1 MTKLSLA
8 LIAKNESRCLA
19 RCLRSVETIVD
30 EIVVVDTGSTDATV
44 AIAQEFNAKVSQF
57 TWSNDFS
64 AARNHALDQTT
75 GEWILVLDAD
85 EHAGPALS
93 REIRDF
99 IGGHPTI
106 GRLRVISEFR
116 QSEEILRSQSFVSRL
131 FPRGARFQGRIHEQ
145 LMSSLPRV
153 NLKGELWHD
162 GYLDTIKSD
171 RNARLLMREL
181 QDSPRDPYLL
191 FQLALEYTSLKQ
203 EAKACQCLAD
213 AFTGVRLDEPFAP
226 NLVVDYL
233 YALTKLKKF
242 EIGLELIE
250 RTSVAL
256 QDFPDFHLACG
267 LFYMQLV
274 RSNTAKYVSY
284 LPRIESSF
292 KRCLALGETDK
303 YKSVQGSGSFLAHY
317 NLGTLYHVFGDQA
330 AASRSFEQSASLGY
344 EPAAKLLQQLGTPPP
359 TGLEGCR

>member
-1 MTKLSLA
+1 MPAKLSLA

-19 RCLRSVETIVD
+19 RCLGSVKAIVD
-30 EIVVVDTGSTDATV
+30 EIVVVDTGSTDDTV
-44 AIAQEFNAKVSQF
+44 AIARQFNVRVSQF
-57 TWSNDFS
+57 TWNDDFS

-85 EHAGPALS
+85 EHASPALA
-93 REIRDF
+93 RELRDF
-99 IGGHPTI
+99 ICGQPTI
-106 GRLRVISEFR
+106 GRLRIVSEFR
-116 QSEEILRSQSFVSRL
+116 HGDQILRSQSFVSRL

-145 LMSSLPRV
+145 LISSLPRV

-162 GYLDTIKSD
+162 GYLDTTKSD
-171 RNARLLMREL
+171 RNARLLLREL

-191 FQLALEYTSLKQ
+191 FQLALECTSLNQ

-213 AFTGVRLDEPFAP
+213 AFAGARLDEPFVP

-233 YALTKLKKF
+233 YALTKLRKF
-242 EIGLELIE
+242 ETGLELIE
-250 RTSVAL
+250 RTTGAL
-256 QDFPDFHLACG
+256 DDFPDFHLACG

-284 LPRIESSF
+284 LPQIENSF

-303 YKSVQGSGSFLAHY
+303 YKSVQGSGSFLAQY
-317 NLGTLYHVFGDQA
+317 NLGTLYHVFGNAAAARACFEQA
-330 AASRSFEQSASLGY
+330 AGLGY
-344 EPAAKLLQQLGTPPP
+344 DPAVKMLQQLGEPPP
-359 TGLEGCR
+359 KQG